1 MNTKLLAILLIIS
14 VLANV
19 YLAYLL
25 SHVIQTQYLGFAKN
39 SSTVSQT
46 SSASV
51 KSETLSFTRSFI
63 LVLKHDSRVSFNL
76 VTDSNVTYVLVIITL
91 IHEGHHK
98 EELLILTNHNTSV
111 VKDFDK
117 GVYKVS
123 EEFSVVYSGYLNES
137 QIYVN
142 IQVNPND

>member
-1 MNTKLLAILLIIS
+1 MNTKLLAVLLIIS

-46 SSASV
+46 SPTSV

-111 VKDFDK
+111 IKEFDK

-123 EEFSVVYSGYLNES
+123 EEFSIVYSGYLNES